1 MLQYI
6 LLGGGLAFAAAIQPG
21 PLQVFLLSR
30 VAAAGWKRTLPACL
44 SPLLSDGPIALLA
57 LLVLGKLSAT
67 VQQILRASG
76 GALLLYFAWS
86 ALRQW
91 RTPAAT
97 SSQGSAPRTL
107 LEAAVVNLL
116 NPNPY
121 LGWALVLGPSVLV
134 AWGDRPASAV
144 ALLVAFYGTIVAML
158 AAFILLVGTSRF
170 LGARVQR
177 GLVAVSAL
185 VLAGLGI
192 YLLLTAGE
200 KLLPV
205 N

>member
-1 MLQYI
+1 
-6 LLGGGLAFAAAIQPG
+6 
-21 PLQVFLLSR
+21 
-30 VAAAGWKRTLPACL
+30 
-44 SPLLSDGPIALLA
+44 
-57 LLVLGKLSAT
+57 
-67 VQQILRASG
+67 
-76 GALLLYFAWS
+76 
-86 ALRQW
+86 
-91 RTPAAT
+91 
-97 SSQGSAPRTL
+97 
-107 LEAAVVNLL
+107 
-116 NPNPY
+116 
-121 LGWALVLGPSVLV
+121 VLV